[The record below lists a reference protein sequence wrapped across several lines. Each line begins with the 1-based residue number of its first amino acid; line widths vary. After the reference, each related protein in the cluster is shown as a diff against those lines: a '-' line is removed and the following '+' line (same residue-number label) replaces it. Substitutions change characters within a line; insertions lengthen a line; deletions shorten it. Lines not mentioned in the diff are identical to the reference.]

1 MKKQIEEIG
10 KTMCR
15 SFGTEDCVPCD
26 AYRACMIHLFA
37 EDVYKAGYRRA
48 SDVAE
53 EIFAEIENWFEL
65 YSEREYSFAEEET
78 SKGHC
83 TEAEA
88 HDYALDIIKDLRYL
102 CVAELKKKYTEGNQ

>member
-1 MKKQIEEIG
+1 MKKLIRE
-10 KTMCR
+10 T
-15 SFGTEDCVPCD
+15 
-26 AYRACMIHLFA
+26 
-37 EDVYKAGYRRA
+37 
-48 SDVAE
+48 AE
-53 EIFAEIENWFEL
+53 EILQEYTSCYSEADEDCLVKMLENLASNMSRKIFEEIENWFEL

-102 CVAELKKKYTEGNQ
+102 CVDELRKKHESGGAADD